1 MSVKRGVEVGVTLMP
16 FFKFSFNPNSD
27 LSKFASAVYRYN
39 TFRYIENKE
48 NNKKRCA
55 GAHFSYHPKQSRHI
69 SVKPI
74 EYFFSNSTLISAI
87 KSRSKSSQ
95 WKIKPKL
102 TAELM
107 YRSIPKQPICFELV
121 LDHNSLG
128 NLRIYFCT
136 PSFLKHI

>member
-1 MSVKRGVEVGVTLMP
+1 MAVSKTRGRGRGRGHLNA

-27 LSKFASAVYRYN
+27 LSQFASAVYRYN

-48 NNKKRCA
+48 TNKKRCA

-107 YRSIPKQPICFELV
+107 NRSIPKPPIL
-121 LDHNSLG
+121 
-128 NLRIYFCT
+128 
-136 PSFLKHI
+136 PSPPGKPRGI